1 MSGPTVHELI
11 PVLQTAIG
19 PVILVSG
26 VGLLLLTMTN
36 RLGRVI
42 DRARLLGVQQAEL
55 TGEHRAA
62 VLAQQRIL
70 ARRADILR
78 RAITLATVSVLLASL
93 LVITLFV
100 TALLRLEDAWLIATL
115 FTLCMLSLTGGL
127 VEFLRDLNE
136 SLSAIRLELGP
147 DFDGRGGQ
155 GETSTSGT

>member
-1 MSGPTVHELI
+1 MSGPSVHELI

-42 DRARLLGVQQAEL
+42 DRARALGAALESEPA
-55 TGEHRAA
+55 GEHRTA

-70 ARRADILR
+70 AKRAEILR
-78 RAITLATVSVLLASL
+78 RAITLATVSVLFASL

-100 TALLRLEDAWLIATL
+100 TALLRLEDAWLIAAL
-115 FTLCMLSLTGGL
+115 FTLCMLALTGGL

-147 DFDGRGGQ
+147 DFAGR
-155 GETSTSGT
+155 S